1 MGAKLGFEYVR
12 RRAWPPACCWWVC
25 VGDTLPGGVVGVE
38 APEKPWGVGR
48 PDGDFSGGLIGVKDA
63 KANVIR
69 PEGYVITARTTK
81 ATIATIAEEAIN
93 VVAREQ

>member
-1 MGAKLGFEYVR
+1 
-12 RRAWPPACCWWVC
+12 
-25 VGDTLPGGVVGVE
+25 
-38 APEKPWGVGR
+38 
-48 PDGDFSGGLIGVKDA
+48 VKDA

-93 VVAREQ
+93 VVTREQ